1 MLRPFKSL
9 QHTEVTS
16 SHLILVL
23 LFYFI
28 LKVILLFHQYL
39 LNIKFCGL
47 CWLFIFLIKCCIYVS
62 SKIDF
67 NKIHWN
73 LIDVKKFTSE
83 LAKFCGPS
91 ARPGLCCEPWG
102 HLLVSL
108 KFKRRPLLTAY
119 VPHNHRLVVTP
130 GEQQT
135 PLSIPG

>member
-67 NKIHWN
+67 NKIQWN
-73 LIDVKKFTSE
+73 LIDVKKFTSLRSNVNLLSFVVQVQGQDCAVSHE
-83 LAKFCGPS
+83 DTYWC
-91 ARPGLCCEPWG
+91 PWSSNAVPF
-102 HLLVSL
+102 LLPMSH
-108 KFKRRPLLTAY
+108 TI
-119 VPHNHRLVVTP
+119 TD
-130 GEQQT
+130 
-135 PLSIPG
+135 SS

>member
-16 SHLILVL
+16 SRLILVL

-73 LIDVKKFTSE
+73 LIDVKKFTSPRSNVNLLSFVVQVQGQDCAVSHE
-83 LAKFCGPS
+83 DTYWC
-91 ARPGLCCEPWG
+91 PWSSNAVPF
-102 HLLVSL
+102 LLPMSH
-108 KFKRRPLLTAY
+108 TI
-119 VPHNHRLVVTP
+119 TD
-130 GEQQT
+130 
-135 PLSIPG
+135 SS

>member
-67 NKIHWN
+67 NEIHWN
-73 LIDVKKFTSE
+73 LIDVKKFTSLRSNVNLLSFVVQVQDQDCAVSHE
-83 LAKFCGPS
+83 DTYWC
-91 ARPGLCCEPWG
+91 PWSSNAVPF
-102 HLLVSL
+102 LLPMSH
-108 KFKRRPLLTAY
+108 TI
-119 VPHNHRLVVTP
+119 TD
-130 GEQQT
+130 
-135 PLSIPG
+135 SS

>member
-23 LFYFI
+23 LFYFL

-73 LIDVKKFTSE
+73 LIDVKKFTSLRSNVNLLSFVVQVQGQDCAVSHE
-83 LAKFCGPS
+83 DTYWC
-91 ARPGLCCEPWG
+91 PWSSNAVPF
-102 HLLVSL
+102 LLPMSH
-108 KFKRRPLLTAY
+108 TI
-119 VPHNHRLVVTP
+119 TD
-130 GEQQT
+130 
-135 PLSIPG
+135 SS